1 MSRVVKILL
10 CILGVGLAFAM
21 GWSLRA
27 SGPAPADRSHR
38 QEGSARA
45 PTVEVEAVH
54 VRRTD
59 LSLRAEATGYLQA
72 WRRVEI
78 HAEIA
83 GRVSRRAIEEGAQV
97 QAGTLLVELDDRDRR
112 FDLKDAQAAWLKSQA
127 TYAVDFS
134 AGGEEKKKE
143 SGSGPAAAGT
153 ASQAAADPERLHRDG
168 LISAQRLEEMRRSE
182 ESSRLLSGSRRGE
195 VRAAQ
200 NGLAQAEQQVERC
213 RIALERTRIAAP
225 FPGRVADLNVELG
238 QQISPGESLLTLL
251 EDDRLKVDVD
261 VLEADLVWLRPGAP
275 AEVHIPSL
283 GNLAL
288 PGTIATITPRV
299 KTETGT
305 GRVTIAIAN
314 PQHRLVTGL
323 FATVRLETRK
333 LPGQLVVPARA
344 VLIRQGRELVF
355 RVDHG
360 KALWTYVKLGARSG
374 DLVAIAEGLKEGDV
388 VAVGGHFALAHETP
402 VSPLLVDGRTAAK
415 PAVEEPWNPSSAH

>member
-10 CILGVGLAFAM
+10 CILEVGLAFAA
-21 GWSLRA
+21 GWGLRA
-27 SGPAPADRSHR
+27 SGQAPPDRSHR
-38 QEGSARA
+38 REGSAQA

-54 VRRTD
+54 ARRTD

-78 HAEIA
+78 HAELA
-83 GRVSRRAIEEGAQV
+83 GRVSRRAVEEGAQV
-97 QAGTLLVELDDRDRR
+97 EAGTLLVELDDRDRR
-112 FDLKDAQAAWLKSQA
+112 FDLKDAQSAWLKAQA

-134 AGGEEKKKE
+134 TGGEERKKE
-143 SGSGPAAAGT
+143 AGPVPADS
-153 ASQAAADPERLHRDG
+153 ASQAASDLERLRRDG
-168 LISAQRLEEMRRSE
+168 LISAQRFEELRRGE

-200 NGLAQAEQQVERC
+200 NGLAQAEQQLERC

-275 AEVHIPSL
+275 AEVHVPSL
-283 GNLAL
+283 GDLTL

-314 PQHRLVTGL
+314 PQHRLVAGL

-333 LPGQLVVPARA
+333 LARQLVVPARA

-388 VAVGGHFALAHETP
+388 VAVGGHFALAHETA
-402 VSPLLVDGRTAAK
+402 VSPILVDDGRAAAK
-415 PAVEEPWNPSSAH
+415 PAAEEPWNPSSAH